1 MAKKSELSDDPLVK
15 ELDHELVLE
24 FFDDF
29 SSLVFM
35 IRSLGAAWAEADNE
49 LYAAIDVFREY
60 VDKFNEKYSGLIVKF
75 ENTTDQ
81 GFRLFIFFPK
91 EKNLVDIFSNAAG
104 KIQGLTKIGTDTA
117 SAVPPTMEN
126 IREVL
131 GHAKNKLV
139 MIYTRGSST
148 SIILEFDKKA
158 KMPELIFDLNN
169 IAGKDVPEFLICAYY
184 AVRDMKSEMDIK
196 PIKLKFPSIAI
207 SPNVENVGPLK
218 G

>member
-1 MAKKSELSDDPLVK
+1 MAKKSDLSDDPLVK

-104 KIQGLTKIGTDTA
+104 KIQGLTKIGADTA

-139 MIYTRGSST
+139 MIYTRGGSMSV
-148 SIILEFDKKA
+148 ILELDKKT

-184 AVRDMKSEMDIK
+184 AVRDMKSEMDLK